1 MASIGISDVV
11 TTSVYFEK
19 IRMNKLMMMKMI
31 IGERAK
37 RARHSQVCS
46 IENRGYIIIILC
58 IVRANFVLITRKE
71 GGA

>member
-11 TTSVYFEK
+11 GASVYSEK
-19 IRMNKLMMMKMI
+19 TRMTKLMMMIKMVII

-46 IENRGYIIIILC
+46 IENRGYIYISESAVALSM
-58 IVRANFVLITRKE
+58 
-71 GGA
+71 